1 VDYRSN
7 FSNNQAYR
15 MARTP
20 DRPPARGNP
29 PPPGRLRAD
38 ARREATGPERI
49 LDHQRLACLAAV
61 VEHGGVTK
69 AARAL
74 HLASSTVSRQVS
86 LLEQDCGVPL
96 LVPEGRGVR
105 PTPAALELARLLAA
119 WRELQRGA
127 FLRLRAGRSA
137 PLRLGVVES
146 LPKTSVRRILQPIW
160 TGAART
166 TLLVREDRVE
176 PLCEALATRELDCV
190 LSDAPAPQGLASRLR
205 QRLLAEGPV
214 GLYAAP
220 PLLRRVERDL
230 PASLEGAPFLL
241 PPARTPLRVALEA
254 WLASKDLAVEVVG
267 EFEDPALMK
276 GLGCEGRG
284 VYAAP
289 DLVEEELRAQGSRRL
304 CDLPGVL
311 DRVWLCSPRH
321 GEPHPALAA
330 LVPPDRRNS

>member
-1 VDYRSN
+1 MS
-7 FSNNQAYR
+7 
-15 MARTP
+15 
-20 DRPPARGNP
+20 RPHA
-29 PPPGRLRAD
+29 
-38 ARREATGPERI
+38 ARRPSQGRASSARKSPAAPLRGEPGPERI
-49 LDHQRLACLAAV
+49 LDHHRLACLAAV

-86 LLEQDCGVPL
+86 LLEQDCGVAL

-105 PTPAALELARLLAA
+105 PTPAALELARLPAA
-119 WRELQRGA
+119 WRDLQREA
-127 FLRLRAGRSA
+127 LARFFAGRA
-137 PLRLGVVES
+137 ATLRLGVVES
-146 LPKTSVRRILQPIW
+146 LPKTSVRRVLQPIW
-160 TGAART
+160 TEPART
-166 TLLVREDRVE
+166 TLSVREDRLE
-176 PLCEALATRELDCV
+176 PLCEALVARELDCV

-220 PLLRRVERDL
+220 PLLRRVERGL
-230 PASLEGAPFLL
+230 PAALEGAPFLL

-284 VYAAP
+284 VFVAP
-289 DLVEEELRAQGSRRL
+289 DLVEEELHASGARRL
-304 CDLPGVL
+304 CALPGVL
-311 DRVWLCSPRH
+311 DRVWLWSPRQ
-321 GEPHPALAA
+321 GTPHPAMASVVAA
-330 LVPPDRRNS
+330 HSRNAHSDLGAR